1 MSVRAERGMR
11 AFVYVWLGQLVSGIG
26 SGLTSF
32 ALGIWVYQR
41 TGSATQF
48 TLIFFFSALA
58 GGASL
63 PVAGT
68 LADRWDRRSA
78 MLFGNTGAA
87 LTTLLA
93 AVLLFTGRL
102 ETWHVY
108 VFIMA
113 RTVFGSFSAPAFA
126 AATTQLVEKRHF
138 GRASGMMQMTQASAQ
153 VVSPLLAG
161 ALIGEIGL
169 QGIIF
174 VDFATY
180 LAALF
185 ALLLV
190 RIPRPE
196 TAAGAGAAG
205 AGGGPV
211 PRSATY
217 GWTYIR
223 ERRGL
228 LALLV
233 YFAAV
238 NFVLGSTT
246 VLFTPMI
253 LSFATAEVL
262 GTILS
267 ISGVGFLCGSL
278 LMSLWGG
285 PSNRVAG
292 VLGGGGLFGLCS
304 VVIGLRPSAA
314 VIAAGAFGM
323 FFLLPVVNGCSQ
335 AIWQSKVLPEVQGR
349 VFAVRR
355 MIGASTLPL
364 AYLVAGPLADHV
376 FEPLVAG
383 GPVGEGL
390 RSLVGEG
397 RGRGIGLMFITA
409 GALTVLAQL
418 GGYLYAPLREVE
430 QELPDAVPD
439 VALSGT

>member
-11 AFVYVWLGQLVSGIG
+11 TFVYVWLGQLVSGIG

-63 PVAGT
+63 PLAGT
-68 LADRWDRRSA
+68 LADRWERRSA
-78 MLFGNTGAA
+78 MLLGNTGAA

-93 AVLLFTGRL
+93 AILLFTGRL
-102 ETWHVY
+102 ENWHVY

-113 RTVFGSFSAPAFA
+113 RTVFGSFVAPAFA

-138 GRASGMMQMTQASAQ
+138 GRASGMLQMTQASAQ

-161 ALIGEIGL
+161 ALIGKIGL

-180 LAALF
+180 LAALLS
-185 ALLLV
+185 LLLV

-196 TAAGAGAAG
+196 SAAAAGAAG
-205 AGGGPV
+205 DRGVV

-238 NFVLGSTT
+238 NLVLGSTT

-267 ISGVGFLCGSL
+267 ISGVGFLCGSV

-292 VLGGGGLFGLCS
+292 VLGGGLLFGLCS
-304 VVIGLRPSAA
+304 MVIGLRPSAA
-314 VIAAGAFGM
+314 IIAGGAFGM

-355 MIGASTLPL
+355 MIGSSTLPT
-364 AYLVAGPLADHV
+364 AYLVAGPLADYV
-376 FEPLVAG
+376 FEPLMTG
-383 GPVGEGL
+383 GPVGAGL
-390 RSLVGEG
+390 RALVGEG

-409 GALTVLAQL
+409 GALTMLAQL
-418 GGYLYAPLREVE
+418 AGYLYAPLRDVE
-430 QELPDAVPD
+430 EELPDVVPD